1 MLSYKDMSFS
11 RLNTNPS
18 KCSTFLYSI
27 VIICN
32 ECVISKWATSSKFKL
47 IGNTMWLFGKVIFSR
62 PRTKYKMTV
71 NFSFFN
77 SFNDIPLRN
86 DFRVIT
92 TPVNVTFSWH
102 HWWCHRRRSVS
113 GSVSGHWTVRTC
125 SKSAVYT
132 KFLNCQSSVGCL
144 RVQGIERQRELS
156 AEEKKSTYCFLS
168 PSIIKI
174 LLDFQVIVCTWLKVR
189 INFFGKNR

>member
-1 MLSYKDMSFS
+1 MLTYKDMFFS

-18 KCSTFLYSI
+18 MCSTFLYSI

-47 IGNTMWLFGKVIFSR
+47 NGNIMWLFGKVIFSR
-62 PRTKYKMTV
+62 PGAKYKRTV
-71 NFSFFN
+71 ESFFFN

-86 DFRVIT
+86 SFRVIS
-92 TPVNVTFSWH
+92 TPLYVTFSWH

-156 AEEKKSTYCFLS
+156 AEEKKSTYCFFVTINHQNITWLS
-168 PSIIKI
+168 G
-174 LLDFQVIVCTWLKVR
+174 IVYTWLKVR
-189 INFFGKNR
+189 INIFGKNR